1 MNGIY
6 GNSSPGVEPGGEV
19 FAGRP
24 GKGAAVTGPEPP
36 GRAGGLAGLVAKF
49 PGPALLLCLA
59 ASSCKV
65 GPEYAAPPAR
75 VADGWTPEAA
85 VAGQGAGAAEAYW
98 WRQFNDP
105 VLDELVEAAR
115 RNNLSLQSAGVR
127 ILEARAQ
134 LNKSVGSLFPQQQG
148 ISGGLTY
155 SRLNDRMV
163 SSVPGIERNYLADQV
178 LFAATWEMD
187 FWGKYRRGIE
197 SDRAV
202 YFGTLAAYEDALV
215 SLTADVAAAYVNIR
229 TAQERLRVAQTNAV
243 LQQESLRLARVR
255 FRAGETSERDFQ
267 QATAQLAQTEAQ
279 IPLIEAAISQG
290 RNGLALL
297 LGETAAEAR
306 QRLAAPGGI
315 PAAPATVAAG
325 IPRDLLRRRPDIRA
339 AGFAAA
345 SKCALIG
352 VARANMYP
360 SFSLAGEF
368 GFTGNNQGDNSLSDM
383 FTWQGRAVNAGASFL
398 FPVFNYGRLV
408 NQVRVQD
415 AQFQRAILDY
425 QNTVLRAQQEVE
437 NGLAAFADQQ
447 RSVAQLAKAAAA
459 ARRSTDLATIQYRGG
474 QTDYTTVLTA
484 EQAQLAVEDALAST
498 RGNVVLSLVSVYRAL
513 GGGWQM
519 IEGQDVVS
527 EQIKA
532 EMARRT
538 NWGKLLEPAQHLPP
552 ERDPALPANGGTGPN
567 GHGSEQTP

>member
-1 MNGIY
+1 MNGIH
-6 GNSSPGVEPGGEV
+6 GNSSQRVEPGSGV
-19 FAGRP
+19 AAGRP
-24 GKGAAVTGPEPP
+24 GEGAAARGSESSE
-36 GRAGGLAGLVAKF
+36 RAGCRAVLCLKF
-49 PGPALLLCLA
+49 AVPALLLCLL

-65 GPEYAAPPAR
+65 GPDYAAPPAR

-85 VAGQGAGAAEAYW
+85 VAGQGAGAAEVYW

-105 VLDELVEAAR
+105 VLDELVEAAH

-134 LNKSVGSLFPQQQG
+134 LNKSVGDLFPQQQG
-148 ISGGLTY
+148 VSGGLTY
-155 SRLNDRMV
+155 SRINDHLV

-178 LFAATWEMD
+178 LFAATWEID

-229 TAQERLRVAQTNAV
+229 TAEERLRVAQTNVV

-255 FRAGETSERDFQ
+255 FRAGETSERDYQ

-279 IPLIEAAISQG
+279 IPLLENAISQG

-297 LGETAAEAR
+297 LGETAVEVR
-306 QRLAAPGGI
+306 QRLAEPGGI

-345 SKCALIG
+345 AQCALIG
-352 VARANMYP
+352 VARADMYP

-447 RSVAQLAKAAAA
+447 RSAAELAKAAAA
-459 ARRSTDLATIQYRGG
+459 ARRSAELATIQYRGG

-484 EQAQLAVEDALAST
+484 EQAQLAAEDALAST

-513 GGGWQM
+513 GGSWEM
-519 IEGQDVVS
+519 LEGQDVVS
-527 EQIKA
+527 DEIKA

-538 NWGKLLEPAQHLPP
+538 NWGKLLEPAQHLPR
-552 ERDPALPANGGTGPN
+552 EGGEIQSAGGETSPN
-567 GHGSEQTP
+567 GHGSEQTQ